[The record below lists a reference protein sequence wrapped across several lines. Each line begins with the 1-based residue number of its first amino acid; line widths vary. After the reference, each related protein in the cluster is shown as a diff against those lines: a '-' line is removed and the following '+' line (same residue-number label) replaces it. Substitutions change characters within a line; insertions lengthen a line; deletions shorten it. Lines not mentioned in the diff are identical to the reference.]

1 VNHGKLEEECV
12 GIHATIDALERE
24 KAEAVAARKA
34 EVTTMHKK
42 IQDYRVCHRK
52 KFHEL

>member
-42 IQDYRVCHRK
+42 NSRLSCLSPQEVS
-52 KFHEL
+52 